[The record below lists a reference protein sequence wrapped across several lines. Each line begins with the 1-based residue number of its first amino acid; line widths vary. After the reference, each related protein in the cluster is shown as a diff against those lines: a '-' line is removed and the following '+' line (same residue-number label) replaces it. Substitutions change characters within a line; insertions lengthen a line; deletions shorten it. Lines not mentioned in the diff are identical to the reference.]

1 MLQKYQELKD
11 NFDKVIEL
19 IGKYN
24 ASADK
29 REIENYLLSLT
40 LRIWSCNVYYADE
53 YGEALNVLQDET
65 YNMEQILT
73 AMSCCGV

>member
-29 REIENYLLSLT
+29 REIEKSPGGL
-40 LRIWSCNVYYADE
+40 
-53 YGEALNVLQDET
+53 
-65 YNMEQILT
+65 
-73 AMSCCGV
+73 